1 MNRIKKC
8 FNMVEITLA
17 IAVIGIGVAG
27 VMSLFPV
34 ALNASRD
41 AIGNNYAP
49 DIADQFLSYVSMQCN
64 NDWNT
69 NISTTASGGII
80 TETVPANDDGGTSWT
95 ATSISSIYTCATPG
109 LYKVAQGSAGGVV
122 DFSAAVKVWK
132 TQIKGIYVYGASYD
146 LTYQYGA
153 QLHVEVSWP
162 IEKVYAQREKR
173 YYSLEIFNPS
183 P

>member
-1 MNRIKKC
+1 MNKIKKA

-41 AIGNNYAP
+41 AVGNNYAP
-49 DIADQFLSYVSMQCN
+49 DIANQFLNYVSMQCN

-69 NISTTASGGII
+69 NISTTAGGGII
-80 TETVPANDDGGTSWT
+80 TETVPTNDDGATSWSAT
-95 ATSISSIYTCATPG
+95 AISSIYTCPTSG
-109 LYKVAQGSAGGVV
+109 LYKITQGSASAT
-122 DFSAAVKVWK
+122 DFMAAVKVWK
-132 TQIKGIYVYGASYD
+132 TQVTGIYVYGTSYN

-162 IEKVYAQREKR
+162 IEKPYAQREKR